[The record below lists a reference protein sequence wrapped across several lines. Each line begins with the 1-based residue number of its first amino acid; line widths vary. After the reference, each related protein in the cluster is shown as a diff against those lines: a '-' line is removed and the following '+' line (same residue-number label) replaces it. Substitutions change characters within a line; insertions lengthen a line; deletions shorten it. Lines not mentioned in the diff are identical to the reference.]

1 MIKNSIYY
9 DIYWCKFNFISST
22 LLRLSR
28 FLLLLRDE
36 ISRDMF
42 LKISEIFFRT
52 KIILSLDLQFHCR
65 SAILLPSR
73 GKLITLVLEQNVS
86 RQSYGKRST

>member
-1 MIKNSIYY
+1 MI
-9 DIYWCKFNFISST
+9 FIGVNLTT

-42 LKISEIFFRT
+42 FETAEIFFRT
-52 KIILSLDLQFHCR
+52 KIILSLDLQFHW

-86 RQSYGKRST
+86 RQSYSKRST

>member
-1 MIKNSIYY
+1 MI
-9 DIYWCKFNFISST
+9 FIGVNLTT
-22 LLRLSR
+22 LLGLSR

-42 LKISEIFFRT
+42 LKTSEIFFRT
-52 KIILSLDLQFHCR
+52 KIILSLDLQFHR

-86 RQSYGKRST
+86 RQSYSKRST